1 MKKLL
6 VTTMFCGALAMP
18 AFAQDET
25 TTCAEFTEMDT
36 TAQTEALASI
46 EGAGSADVGT
56 DSTAS
61 VEGSD
66 DDTASGTASG
76 DMAAEATDDTM
87 DGTAAEAGTEVTA
100 SAVVDACANNPD
112 MLVVDAI
119 EQAKSN

>member
-6 VTTMFCGALAMP
+6 ATTIFCGALAMP

-25 TTCAEFTEMDT
+25 TTCAEFTAMDSM
-36 TAQTEALASI
+36 AQTEALASI
-46 EGAGSADVGT
+46 QAGGVGSE
-56 DSTAS
+56 STAS
-61 VEGSD
+61 VEGST

-76 DMAAEATDDTM
+76 DTMAEATDDSM
-87 DGTAAEAGTEVTA
+87 DGATAGTEVTA
-100 SAVVDACANNPD
+100 SAVADACADNPD